1 MKILYFDPKR
11 IQPDQLQRGVANLR
25 KIFPRLVVLP
35 KDILKLEDVSLE
47 QLILLRDQIDQIIKK
62 EIKWEELQHD

>member
-1 MKILYFDPKR
+1 MKVLYFDPMR
-11 IQPDQLQRGVANLR
+11 IPPDQLQRGVASLR

-35 KDILKLEDVSLE
+35 KDILKLEDIPLE